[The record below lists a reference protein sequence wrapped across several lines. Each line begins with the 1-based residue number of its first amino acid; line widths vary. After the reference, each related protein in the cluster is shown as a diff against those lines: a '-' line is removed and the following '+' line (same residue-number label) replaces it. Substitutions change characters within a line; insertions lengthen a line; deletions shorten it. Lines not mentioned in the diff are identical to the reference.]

1 MKSLRP
7 ALKNT
12 FLAFVA
18 LTLAGALW
26 LPCVHFFFEPNLR
39 DYRSS
44 SGLSPKAQSLAA
56 YQLRLWSDPAGRAQE
71 INKMRNSN
79 AEWDFMG
86 RTYLVLALAN
96 MGLREP
102 AKRADYLDIMDRI
115 IEETIRL
122 EKDKGLYYF
131 LMDYARAGAF
141 IAKPPRSLFQDGEVG
156 LMLASRRMLE
166 EREEYKPLLKE
177 RVDLMTAQMRQ
188 SPVLCGESYPDESRM
203 FCNTVAL
210 TTLRMADVLDG
221 TDHSEF
227 IREWL
232 ETAKRKLTD
241 AETGL
246 LISSFSIDGTP
257 ADGPEGSSIWMVA
270 HCLQT
275 VDPAFAEDLYR
286 RAKSELARNFL
297 GFGYAREWPR
307 NWKGMMDVDSGPIIP
322 LLEISAGSSGLAILA
337 ASAFGD
343 NDYLSA
349 LLTSLNF
356 GGFPVQKKGQLRFC
370 ASNQVGDAVLLYALV
385 QGPLWREVETRGK
398 AQP

>member
-1 MKSLRP
+1 MTLR
-7 ALKNT
+7 LVFKNT
-12 FLAFVA
+12 LLAFVA
-18 LTLAGALW
+18 LTLAGAIW
-26 LPCVHFFFEPNLR
+26 LPAVHLFFEPNLQ

-44 SGLSPKAQSLAA
+44 SGLSLKAQSLAA

-71 INKMRNSN
+71 INRMRNSN

-102 AKRADYLDIMDRI
+102 LKKAGYLDIMDRI

-131 LMDYARAGAF
+131 LMDYARSGAF
-141 IAKPPRSLFQDGEVG
+141 VAKPARSLFQDGEIA

-188 SPVLCGESYPDESRM
+188 SPVLCGESYPDECWM
-203 FCNTVAL
+203 FCNTVTLA
-210 TTLRMADVLDG
+210 TLRMADVLDG

-227 IREWL
+227 IRQWM

-241 AETGL
+241 AGTGL

-270 HCLQT
+270 HCLQII
-275 VDPAFAEDLYR
+275 DAAFAEDLYR
-286 RAKSELARNFL
+286 RAKSELACNFL
-297 GFGYAREWPR
+297 GFGYAKEWPKT
-307 NWKGMMDVDSGPIIP
+307 WKGMMDIDSGPIIP
-322 LLEISAGSSGLAILA
+322 LFEISAGSSGLAILA

-343 NDYLSA
+343 DDYLA
-349 LLTSLNF
+349 TLLTSLNF

-398 AQP
+398 E

>member
-1 MKSLRP
+1 MKSLRS

-12 FLAFVA
+12 FLAIVA
-18 LTLAGALW
+18 LTLAGAIW
-26 LPCVHFFFEPNLR
+26 LPCVHFFFKPHLQ

-44 SGLSPKAQSLAA
+44 SGLSSKAQRLAA
-56 YQLRLWSDPAGRAQE
+56 YQLRLWSDPAGRARE
-71 INKMRNSN
+71 IGKMRNSN

-102 AKRADYLDIMDRI
+102 RKKADYLDIMDHI

-131 LMDYARAGAF
+131 LMDYARIGAF
-141 IAKPPRSLFQDGEVG
+141 IAKPPRSLFQDGEIA

-166 EREEYKPLLKE
+166 ECEKYQPLLKE

-188 SPVLCGESYPDESRM
+188 SPVLCGESYPNECWM
-203 FCNTVAL
+203 FCNAVAL

-221 TDHSEF
+221 TDHSDF
-227 IREWL
+227 IRQWL
-232 ETAKRKLTD
+232 ETARRNLTD
-241 AETGL
+241 AKTGL
-246 LISSFSIDGTP
+246 LLSSFSMDGIP
-257 ADGPEGSSIWMVA
+257 GDGPEGSSIWMVA

-275 VDPAFAEDLYR
+275 IDPAFAADLYR
-286 RAKSELARNFL
+286 RAKLELAGNFL
-297 GFGYAREWPR
+297 GFGYAREWPKR
-307 NWKGMMDVDSGPIIP
+307 WKGMMDVDSGPIIP
-322 LLEISAGSSGLAILA
+322 FLEISAGSSGLAILA
-337 ASAFGD
+337 ASAFD
-343 NDYLSA
+343 DDDYLSA

-356 GGFPVQKKGQLRFC
+356 GGFPLQKNEQLRFC

-385 QGPLWREVETRGK
+385 QGPLWREVERRGK
-398 AQP
+398 ERP